1 VRRERERF
9 LWGLEEDGIDVG
21 SAADGVDMCTS
32 QRVLLG
38 LRHRFMFRED
48 KSRWARVDNM
58 REMLNLFAPYGL
70 RGSEDF
76 PSYSVDIGP
85 SASKKGAHSVPA
97 LRHLT
102 RANGSQIEL
111 DLLGCR
117 LTLKKLNEVFPL
129 TPGVLL
135 LLHGQRLNECAVIWD
150 AWLQTTMCEQ
160 GAPETVHVRCFMP
173 ELAPEHQRVRVVL
186 QICGTLIHGARVLY
200 VNRDNGHTG
209 CCLHPDDDFVSFRA
223 HDGRNEMMFSTDCL
237 SFMRMLEQALA
248 SQELDADYQLATG
261 LPSASDDLR
270 IWHGGG
276 DANVL
281 ADYVV
286 ACSFY
291 EVQEVAH
298 MSMQDVLM
306 LDEAYS
312 SVLHEFR
319 VFDFEL
325 LDTKM
330 PYTSLDQQPDEAL
343 RANRLTCQHLVV
355 GMLREHE
362 GMLEDVFRLSRQALR
377 RAGGME
383 SDTEEDDTPQTPMA
397 HNAQVQGVGSDDDE
411 SHTPQYTPYS
421 P

>member
-1 VRRERERF
+1 
-9 LWGLEEDGIDVG
+9 
-21 SAADGVDMCTS
+21 
-32 QRVLLG
+32 
-38 LRHRFMFRED
+38 
-48 KSRWARVDNM
+48 
-58 REMLNLFAPYGL
+58 
-70 RGSEDF
+70 
-76 PSYSVDIGP
+76 
-85 SASKKGAHSVPA
+85 
-97 LRHLT
+97 
-102 RANGSQIEL
+102 
-111 DLLGCR
+111 
-117 LTLKKLNEVFPL
+117 
-129 TPGVLL
+129 
-135 LLHGQRLNECAVIWD
+135 
-150 AWLQTTMCEQ
+150 
-160 GAPETVHVRCFMP
+160 
-173 ELAPEHQRVRVVL
+173 
-186 QICGTLIHGARVLY
+186 
-200 VNRDNGHTG
+200 
-209 CCLHPDDDFVSFRA
+209 VSFRA

-237 SFMRMLEQALA
+237 SFMRLLEQALA

-383 SDTEEDDTPQTPMA
+383 SDTEEDNTPQTPMA
-397 HNAQVQGVGSDDDE
+397 HNAQVQGMGSDDDE